1 MITLWY
7 KFNIKNHSK
16 MKLRIIALASL
27 VACTVAFTSCKPK
40 DGDIKANIEK
50 ALLADPST
58 ATTKVEVKDGVVTLS
73 GECKDEACKANCEKL
88 AKEVKGVKNV
98 VNNCAVFVAP
108 VIAPASV
115 DVAANVVDP
124 KLQDA
129 VKAIIKD
136 IPGIA
141 LKGFSAKGAILEG
154 TLSAANNM
162 KLKQAMMAAKIML
175 DGAAS
180 KITVK

>member
-1 MITLWY
+1 
-7 KFNIKNHSK
+7 
-16 MKLRIIALASL
+16 MKLRIVALATA

-40 DGDIKANIEK
+40 DGDIKASIEK
-50 ALLADPST
+50 ALLADPS
-58 ATTKVEVKDGVVTLS
+58 AAGTKVEVKDGVATLS
-73 GECKDEACKANCEKL
+73 GECKDDACKANCEKI
-88 AKEVKGVKNV
+88 ASGVKGVKSV
-98 VNNCAVFVAP
+98 VNNSTVFVAP
-108 VIAPASV
+108 VIAPAST
-115 DVAANVVDP
+115 DVAGNAVDP

-154 TLSAANNM
+154 TLDAKNNM
-162 KLKQAMMAAKIML
+162 KLKQAMMAAKIMM